1 MPFKS
6 DKQRKWMHANQPEMA
21 KKWEKE
27 EKNEGNIG
35 ITTKKGKSI
44 ELTHKTSGKEIVV
57 QNTPSVL
64 KKYAKMGYL
73 ISMPEGKLNEAK
85 FKDIDVKKL
94 GKKKTN
100 DLMKYLF
107 NIVDLGLM
115 TDMKTDTKKKI
126 LSVNISKIS
135 PKVAQN
141 IQKRFGVD
149 LTEGKITEDE
159 NPCWKG
165 YKQIGMKEKD
175 GKQVPNC
182 VPIDETVEEAKK
194 RDYKTEYK
202 KYGSSKKSKKYR
214 AELNKYNRQKGTYG
228 NGDKKDASHKGG
240 KIVGFEEQ
248 SKNRGRREKSRL
260 KKEQKLTKEK
270 LVEIIKDVIKED
282 SAGAYPE
289 DQRKKFD
296 KKRQKQAEVLGYKLM
311 GTPDVKTEIDD
322 ATIKEEKLIR
332 RLKEAKSRINGKK
345 VKAMIDARFKIAKV
359 IKQMKWKLGKD
370 YDVTIEPGDYEKG
383 WMTHHLPPQN
393 YQKFLDGLDFVKVK
407 YMKEGKITEAKETGI
422 DVARR
427 IVKNKQHEKGV
438 DMQTANLIMKIYHAY
453 DKNPAL
459 QKKLEKLPL
468 KKLAQGVWRFVK

>member
-6 DKQRKWMHANQPEMA
+6 DKQRKWMHANEPEMA

-57 QNTPSVL
+57 VNTPSVL

-73 ISMPEGKLNEAK
+73 ISMPEGKERN
-85 FKDIDVKKL
+85 
-94 GKKKTN
+94 
-100 DLMKYLF
+100 
-107 NIVDLGLM
+107 
-115 TDMKTDTKKKI
+115 
-126 LSVNISKIS
+126 
-135 PKVAQN
+135 
-141 IQKRFGVD
+141 
-149 LTEGKITEDE
+149 
-159 NPCWKG
+159 
-165 YKQIGMKEKD
+165 YKE
-175 GKQVPNC
+175 
-182 VPIDETVEEAKK
+182 
-194 RDYKTEYK
+194 EYK

-260 KKEQKLTKEK
+260 KKEQKLTKSR
-270 LVEIIKDVIKED
+270 LTQI
-282 SAGAYPE
+282 
-289 DQRKKFD
+289 
-296 KKRQKQAEVLGYKLM
+296 
-311 GTPDVKTEIDD
+311 
-322 ATIKEEKLIR
+322 IKEELLREKIINITKEVI
-332 RLKEAKSRINGKK
+332 KEAKSRINGKK

-370 YDVTIEPGDYEKG
+370 YDVTIKPGDYEKG

-393 YQKFLDGLDFVKVK
+393 YQKFLDGLDFVNVK
-407 YMKEGKITEAKETGI
+407 YMKEGKITEAKDTGI

>member
-6 DKQRKWMHANQPEMA
+6 DKQRKWMHANEPDMA
-21 KKWEKE
+21 KKWEK
-27 EKNEGNIG
+27 KKKKEGNIG

-44 ELTHKTSGKEIVV
+44 ELTHRTSGKEIVV

-107 NIVDLGLM
+107 NIVDLGLK

-202 KYGSSKKSKKYR
+202 KYGSSKKAKKYR

-260 KKEQKLTKEK
+260 KKEHNLTKSR
-270 LVEIIKDVIKED
+270 LTQI
-282 SAGAYPE
+282 
-289 DQRKKFD
+289 
-296 KKRQKQAEVLGYKLM
+296 
-311 GTPDVKTEIDD
+311 
-322 ATIKEEKLIR
+322 IKEELLREKIINITKEVI
-332 RLKEAKSRINGKK
+332 KEAKSRINGKK

-393 YQKFLDGLDFVKVK
+393 YQKFLDGLDFVNVK
-407 YMKEGKITEAKETGI
+407 YMKEGKITEAKDTGI

>member
-6 DKQRKWMHANQPEMA
+6 DKQRKWMHAKEPDMA

-57 QNTPSVL
+57 VNTPSVL

-107 NIVDLGLM
+107 NIVDLGLK

-149 LTEGKITEDE
+149 LTEGKLE
-159 NPCWKG
+159 
-165 YKQIGMKEKD
+165 EK
-175 GKQVPNC
+175 
-182 VPIDETVEEAKK
+182 AK
-194 RDYKTEYK
+194 RDYKAEYK

-228 NGDKKDASHKGG
+228 NGDKKDASRKGG

-248 SKNRGRREKSRL
+248 SKNRGRAEKSRL
-260 KKEQKLTKEK
+260 KKEQKLREVIRK
-270 LVEIIKDVIKED
+270 IIEED
-282 SAGAYPE
+282 FAGAYPE
-289 DQRKKFD
+289 HQRKKFD

-322 ATIKEEKLIR
+322 ATVKEHAAGGLTYKKGKTITVTHKTSG
-332 RLKEAKSRINGKK
+332 KELVI
-345 VKAMIDARFKIAKV
+345 IDKPNVRK
-359 IKQMKWKLGKD
+359 
-370 YDVTIEPGDYEKG
+370 EYEKIG
-383 WMTHHLPPQN
+383 
-393 YQKFLDGLDFVKVK
+393 YFA
-407 YMKEGKITEAKETGI
+407 EGKITEAKETGI
-422 DVARR
+422 DVANR
-427 IVKNKQHEKGV
+427 IVKNHQHEKGV
-438 DMQTANLIMKIYHAY
+438 DVQTANLILKIYKAY

-459 QKKLEKLPL
+459 QKKFAKLPL

>member
-6 DKQRKWMHANQPEMA
+6 DKQRKWMHANEPEMA

-44 ELTHKTSGKEIVV
+44 ELTHKKSGKEIVV

-107 NIVDLGLM
+107 NIVDLGLK

-149 LTEGKITEDE
+149 LTEGKLE
-159 NPCWKG
+159 
-165 YKQIGMKEKD
+165 EK
-175 GKQVPNC
+175 
-182 VPIDETVEEAKK
+182 AK
-194 RDYKTEYK
+194 RDYKAEYK

-214 AELNKYNRQKGTYG
+214 AELNKYNRKKGTYG

-240 KIVGFEEQ
+240 KIVGFEDQ
-248 SKNRGRREKSRL
+248 SKNRGRAEASRL
-260 KKEQKLTKEK
+260 KKTK
-270 LVEIIKDVIKED
+270 
-282 SAGAYPE
+282 
-289 DQRKKFD
+289 
-296 KKRQKQAEVLGYKLM
+296 
-311 GTPDVKTEIDD
+311 
-322 ATIKEEKLIR
+322 
-332 RLKEAKSRINGKK
+332 
-345 VKAMIDARFKIAKV
+345 
-359 IKQMKWKLGKD
+359 
-370 YDVTIEPGDYEKG
+370 
-383 WMTHHLPPQN
+383 
-393 YQKFLDGLDFVKVK
+393 
-407 YMKEGKITEAKETGI
+407 
-422 DVARR
+422 
-427 IVKNKQHEKGV
+427 
-438 DMQTANLIMKIYHAY
+438 
-453 DKNPAL
+453 
-459 QKKLEKLPL
+459 
-468 KKLAQGVWRFVK
+468 